1 MLNDY
6 KKSHAIV
13 FLLNLDV
20 KLKNSQY
27 FIGKDK

>member
-13 FLLNLDV
+13 FLLNLGD
-20 KLKNSQY
+20 KIENHQY
-27 FIGKDK
+27 FIG